1 VITLFALL
9 ILITN
14 KRYRE
19 VIDLIALAC
28 LALIAPPL
36 ITFAFYFGCWH
47 AIRHTARLTLLL
59 PKSIEAAQTGNGK
72 RSFIAAIIPGVPA
85 LVGTVLVGI
94 LLAIFNKDG
103 FSSSLLWSLLVVVWA
118 LTVPHMMATSKLD
131 RKALRFN

>member
-1 VITLFALL
+1 LLALL

-47 AIRHTARLTLLL
+47 ALRHTARLTLLL
-59 PKSIEAAQTGNGK
+59 PQSLQAIEEGNGVK
-72 RSFIAAIIPGVPA
+72 SFIRAIIPGLPA

-94 LLAIFNKDG
+94 SLAVSNING

-118 LTVPHMMATSKLD
+118 LTVPHIMATAKLD
-131 RKALRFN
+131 IKALAST